1 MIEYTPMKASTKRN
15 DAFDIG
21 FGRIQKYQPFI
32 YTAVKHRGDP
42 CAALCQ
48 QTIHLKLERADL
60 AAVARSPVSAV
71 DQADRQP
78 ECRAK

>member
-21 FGRIQKYQPFI
+21 FGRIQKYQSFI

-48 QTIHLKLERADL
+48 QTIHMKLERADL
-60 AAVARSPVSAV
+60 YLQLTKLIGSLDVVLS
-71 DQADRQP
+71 
-78 ECRAK
+78 EGCKW